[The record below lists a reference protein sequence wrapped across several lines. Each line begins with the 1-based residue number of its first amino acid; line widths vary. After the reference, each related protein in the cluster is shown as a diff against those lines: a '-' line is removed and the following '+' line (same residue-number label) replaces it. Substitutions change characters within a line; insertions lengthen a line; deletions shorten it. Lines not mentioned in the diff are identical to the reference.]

1 MDLSCIDFSSLNVMI
16 GTDIPDDNAAPINL
30 KRKQINELTD
40 HTSLLIIGYVKSV
53 ESKDYIIPYEITQLI
68 ISFYHKPLIIF
79 LYEPHQS
86 GGIFNIVNLEHTKK
100 SFRIHSL
107 QDISTPNL
115 SAPFCFIPNIKNIIP
130 SNVNIKTN
138 EPFYDALICQQYP
151 DNDMSYLN
159 HGYMGGAKSTVL
171 LLFNSHSVDS
181 MQYYAY
187 QTQYLKD
194 FNESCEQFVFCGD
207 KFGIIGCDTNYLYQ
221 LKLQHINNIELYK
234 SYQIGCYSRYLQ
246 GKSNKMQSGVQFP
259 HMEYLKSA
267 EKLFT
272 ISCNKLIIEHIGF
285 NPSYNKI
292 MVPECDIFDLNTHKW
307 TSLTAYNIQLQTYAK
322 SFLCSTDYYDKSI
335 YMISNCGPI
344 SQFDL
349 VKNTWIHYKYTYNKD
364 YYRSCYEPKTYLSSC
379 EFYNYENG
387 NPVLWVSEKNKNVL
401 SCAFLTAKH
410 QVQFRKFD
418 LRDKNLKWIEINDGI
433 SRSKLLESSH
443 KGSALFM
450 S

>member
-272 ISCNKLIIEHIGF
+272 ISCNKV
-285 NPSYNKI
+285 SI
-292 MVPECDIFDLNTHKW
+292 MLPQCDIFDLNTHKW
-307 TSLTAYNIQLQTYAK
+307 TSLTAYNTQTNAQ

-349 VKNTWIHYKYTYNKD
+349 VKNTWIHYKYA
-364 YYRSCYEPKTYLSSC
+364 PKTY
-379 EFYNYENG
+379 EFYVNG

-401 SCAFLTAKH
+401 SCAFLNAKH